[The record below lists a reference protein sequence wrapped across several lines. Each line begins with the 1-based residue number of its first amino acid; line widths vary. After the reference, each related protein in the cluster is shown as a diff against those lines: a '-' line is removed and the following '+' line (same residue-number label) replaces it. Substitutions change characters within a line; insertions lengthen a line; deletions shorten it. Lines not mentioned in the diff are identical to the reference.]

1 MCCDELERDWKR
13 QFLKTERQFSVGPD
27 RLVKDDHLWRW
38 TTLTGKFPPGPNRSI
53 YVWTEISGNFGIME
67 STPSLHCSAL
77 TGKILAFGLGGGG
90 CRLTRGGH
98 IWRFDCIKY
107 HSFVHIQRCSIVLT
121 FHIYDSKSF
130 FIATKVARQAWIVT
144 SIFNFCIIQSISLLC
159 SSTYNRFVKLPRE
172 GWNRITISRTV

>member
-67 STPSLHCSAL
+67 STPGL
-77 TGKILAFGLGGGG
+77 TGKIGGLDLGG

-98 IWRFDCIKY
+98 IWKFDCIK
-107 HSFVHIQRCSIVLT
+107 HHHFVHIHCCSIVLT
-121 FHIYDSKSF
+121 FHIYDSSGF
-130 FIATKVARQAWIVT
+130 FSAPKVPRQAWIVT